1 MTDHLTDEAL
11 SALLDDAA
19 TDDERAHA
27 EGCPTCRGA
36 LDQLRRAARAVA
48 TPPPAPAP
56 EARDAAIARAVAA
69 AGGGAGRVVPL
80 RRYRPGLLA
89 AAAALVLVLAA
100 VPLLISS
107 RDDADEKFANVGSRL
122 DGGDRASDVFV
133 GPGDDLGDVADE
145 AALRQVLTARL
156 TATGSSDAAAGGGGG
171 SGSAGGADS
180 GATASGTE
188 SQAAE
193 GAPQPVA
200 PPETGASRSS
210 GAAPVDCSDE
220 ARDNGAGR
228 GALVYSARLRFKGQ
242 PAQVLVFEAPASEPR
257 DYRALVMAE
266 ANCQLLVF
274 QSF

>member
-1 MTDHLTDEAL
+1 M
-11 SALLDDAA
+11 
-19 TDDERAHA
+19 
-27 EGCPTCRGA
+27 
-36 LDQLRRAARAVA
+36 
-48 TPPPAPAP
+48 
-56 EARDAAIARAVAA
+56 
-69 AGGGAGRVVPL
+69 

-100 VPLLISS
+100 VPLLISRS
-107 RDDADEKFANVGSRL
+107 NDADEKFANVGSRL
-122 DGGDRASDVFV
+122 DGGGRASDVFV

-156 TATGSSDAAAGGGGG
+156 TATGSSDFATGGD

-180 GATASGTE
+180 GATASGAE
-188 SQAAE
+188 SQTSEE
-193 GAPQPVA
+193 GAPAPVA
-200 PPETGASRSS
+200 PPETGALRSS
-210 GAAPVDCSDE
+210 GAPPVDCIDE

-242 PAQVLVFEAPASEPR
+242 PAQVLVFEAPASESR